1 MAQDHKKKK
10 NMEKYESFVSEA
22 RYEPEPD
29 WDKFSDL
36 ETEEQGDLPEFASHR
51 REIGRASCRERV

>member
-1 MAQDHKKKK
+1 MTQDHKKKK

-36 ETEEQGDLPEFASHR
+36 ETEEQRDLQAQL
-51 REIGRASCRERV
+51 VL